1 MYSLDGSA
9 TPGCGP
15 DSGKV
20 HSLAAARPKLL
31 ARLLC
36 ALCELLSGGCAVFVC
51 AQMCRLKAAVRFG
64 LLCCAEIPNTAP
76 YSFTLLLLCKQMF
89 LFYCIILSFLVGP
102 LAF

>member
-9 TPGCGP
+9 TLGCGP

-64 LLCCAEIPNTAP
+64 LLC
-76 YSFTLLLLCKQMF
+76 
-89 LFYCIILSFLVGP
+89 
-102 LAF
+102 